1 MSGPTLSVFKGQ
13 GCSLRLEHA
22 RWVKF
27 VDFCDV
33 DSDVVCRMFGVAA
46 RREGGVWCH
55 SFVGRRPVVLG
66 GAPLAGNDAVR
77 PGYLLEHDR
86 THHRNDD
93 CQRKELE
100 SGVGHV
106 LRRKLWKVVDRL
118 KD

>member
-22 RWVKF
+22 RWVKL

-33 DSDVVCRMFGVAA
+33 GSDVVCRMFGVAA

-93 CQRKELE
+93 RQRKELE

-106 LRRKLWKVVDRL
+106 LRRKLGKVVRE
-118 KD
+118 